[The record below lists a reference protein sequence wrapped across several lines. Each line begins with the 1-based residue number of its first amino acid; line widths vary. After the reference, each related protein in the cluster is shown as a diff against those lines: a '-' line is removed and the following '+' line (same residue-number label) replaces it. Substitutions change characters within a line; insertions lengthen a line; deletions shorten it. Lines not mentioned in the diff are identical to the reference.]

1 MRLLIFSS
9 ILAYLT
15 LSALAQNPSTTNPN
29 ENYGIA
35 QIDSIIN
42 VIEQKE
48 INIESVK
55 KNQLPDSL
63 SSLIEDYAQLASFWE
78 IEYENIYKQ
87 ALDLQKIQVL
97 LSESDSV
104 FISDLPDVGIVPLS
118 LKNHYDLISQI
129 SNIQTEINDIEKTID
144 EKTDICKQINVD
156 PMTIVPNFISS
167 DLESLYSKIVQIKET
182 GLTTFSNQQKK
193 YFENNIIGKYNNFEK
208 YFTNE

>member
-9 ILAYLT
+9 ILAYIT

-42 VIEQKE
+42 IIEQKE
-48 INIESVK
+48 ISIESVK

-78 IEYENIYKQ
+78 IEYEKMKKQ
-87 ALDLQKIQVL
+87 ALDFQKIQVL

-104 FISDLPDVGIVPLS
+104 FISDLPDAGIVPLS

-129 SNIQTEINDIEKTID
+129 SNIQTKINDIEKTID

-167 DLESLYSKIVQIKET
+167 DLESLYSRIVHIKET

-193 YFENNIIGKYNNFEK
+193 YFEDNIICKYNNFEK